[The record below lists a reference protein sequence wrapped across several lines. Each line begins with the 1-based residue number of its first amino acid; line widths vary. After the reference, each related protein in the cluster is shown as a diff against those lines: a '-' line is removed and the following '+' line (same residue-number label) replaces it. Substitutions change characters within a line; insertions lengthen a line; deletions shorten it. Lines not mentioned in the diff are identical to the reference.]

1 MADLLHKTIFF
12 DLDGT
17 LISLKNRYIKLF
29 QDFLRSPKAQISS
42 DEYWNLK
49 RLGKSDYDILSGLN
63 ENTLTIN
70 IAKRLKHIED
80 KKYLSLDKLH
90 PHTKKILL
98 SLKNYKLTLITMRK
112 NVHNL
117 RDELNNLEINHFF
130 DEVISG
136 KLFDNNQVNGRV
148 VLIRKANNFSPNFS
162 IFVGDTEVDYKIAER
177 LKIPCVL
184 VTYGLRSVNFLKNN
198 CPNVQLANSPLELL
212 KKIKYLEADR
222 NRQK

>member
-1 MADLLHKTIFF
+1 MADLLRKTIFF

-29 QDFLRSPKAQISS
+29 QDFLISPQAQISS

-49 RLGKSDYDILSGLN
+49 RLGKSDHDILSGSN
-63 ENTLTIN
+63 QNTININ
-70 IAKRLKHIED
+70 IAKRLEYIED

-112 NVHNL
+112 NDHNL

-136 KLFDNNQVNGRV
+136 QLFDNDHVDGRLA
-148 VLIRKANNFSPNFS
+148 LIRKANNFSPNFS
-162 IFVGDTEVDYKIAER
+162 IIVGDTEVDYKIAER
-177 LKIPCVL
+177 LKVPCVL
-184 VTYGLRSVNFLKNN
+184 VTYGLRSVNFLKKN
-198 CPNVQLANSPLELL
+198 CPNVQLANSPSELL
-212 KKIKYLEADR
+212 NKIKYLETYG